1 MELIKKLLTPSPEK
15 QLKPLYK
22 LVDAI
27 DALEPAYEKLTDDQL
42 REKTKELQQK
52 AQSGAKLDDLLVEA
66 FAVVREGSKRVLGMR
81 PFRVQ
86 MIGGIVLHQGRI
98 AEMKTGEGKTLT
110 AAMPAYLNALE
121 GKGVHIVTVNDYLAK
136 FQGEEMGKLY
146 RFLGLSVG
154 IILTGMTPEQ
164 RQAAYNCDITY
175 GTNNELGFDYLRDN
189 MVVYK
194 ANMVQRGHH
203 FAIVDEVDSILID
216 EARTP
221 LIISGQGEK
230 STDMYEKADRFVCR
244 LEKGE
249 KIEDPETAGQ
259 SSTVK
264 HLMGGETQYTGDY
277 WVDEKDKAAQLTEQG
292 VDKAEKYF
300 GIENLSDPENNEL
313 YHHII
318 QALKANAIMKR
329 DVDYVVQDNQVM
341 IVDEFTGRIMV
352 GRRFSDG
359 LHQAL
364 EAKEHV
370 KVERESRTLATITY
384 QNFFRMYDKLSGMTG
399 TAKTEEAEF
408 QGIYRLDVVVIPT
421 NKPMIRKDMNDM
433 IYTTKKGKYKAVV
446 EEIIRRHATGQPVL
460 VGTISV
466 EVSELLSHMLE
477 MNGVEHEVLN
487 AKHHAREATIVAQ
500 AGHYGAVT
508 IATNMAGRGT
518 DILLGGNPD
527 YMARRTMRQ
536 EEYSEDVI
544 ELATGHNEDVDQE
557 VLDARRHY
565 NELKAE
571 YKKQTD
577 AEHDRVVA
585 LGGLHIL
592 GTERHESRRIDNQLR
607 GRAGRQG
614 DPGSSQFFISMEDD
628 LLRIFGGERMQA
640 ITSRLGMDE
649 NTPLDANLLTKQI
662 ENAQKRMESR
672 NYEIRKHVLQYDDV
686 MNQQR
691 ELIYK
696 QRKQVLEGENVHD
709 NIVGMITELISAAVE
724 HDCADQNAEG
734 WQLDSLADYLNRLCV
749 PADAIRGHEE
759 ELRQL
764 GKDQLKDR
772 LKAIAMELYE
782 KREAQIT
789 AYGHDMR
796 ELERAFLLHSVDR
809 RWMDHIDAMDQL
821 RDGIGL
827 RAYAQRDPINEYK
840 MESYD
845 MFEDM
850 VRLIREDTVRL
861 VFLAQIADRGAPQRR
876 VVAQATST
884 NDVKNN
890 SAHEKAAAAS
900 RQNGAGPIRVD
911 KKPGRNDPCPCG
923 SGKKYKNCCGRNVG

>member
-1 MELIKKLLTPSPEK
+1 
-15 QLKPLYK
+15 
-22 LVDAI
+22 
-27 DALEPAYEKLTDDQL
+27 
-42 REKTKELQQK
+42 
-52 AQSGAKLDDLLVEA
+52 
-66 FAVVREGSKRVLGMR
+66 
-81 PFRVQ
+81 
-86 MIGGIVLHQGRI
+86 IGGIVLHQGRI

-154 IILTGMTPEQ
+154 VVLTGMTPEQ

-230 STDMYEKADRFVCR
+230 STDLYEKADRFVCR

-249 KIEDPETAGQ
+249 KIEDPEAAGQ

-264 HLMGGETQYTGDY
+264 RLMGNEAQYTGDY

-300 GIENLSDPENNEL
+300 GVENLSDPENNEL

-384 QNFFRMYDKLSGMTG
+384 QNFFRMYNKLSGMTG

-421 NKPMIRKDMNDM
+421 NKPMIRKDLNDM

-544 ELATGHNEDVDQE
+544 ELATGHNEDVDE
-557 VLDARRHY
+557 EILAARKHY
-565 NELKAE
+565 NDLKAE

-709 NIVGMITELISAAVE
+709 NIVNMITELISAAVE
-724 HDCADQNAEG
+724 HDCADQNAEN

-759 ELRQL
+759 EFRKLNKEQV
-764 GKDQLKDR
+764 KER
-772 LKAIAMELYE
+772 LKAVAMALYD

-789 AYGHDMR
+789 SYGHDMR

-861 VFLAQIADRGAPQRR
+861 VFLAQIADRSAPQRR
-876 VVAQATST
+876 MVAQATST

-900 RQNGAGPIRVD
+900 RANGAGPIRVD

-923 SGKKYKNCCGRNVG
+923 SGLKYKNCHGRNVG